1 MTDEEI
7 YNIPI
12 DSIMTIEIRNWA
24 RRRPKVDVANTE
36 ISKAGTVGRLGTL
49 IVEKPK
55 AKYHANVQE
64 ST

>member
-12 DSIMTIEIRNWA
+12 DSIMTIEIRNWT
-24 RRRPKVDVANTE
+24 RRRLKVDVAITE
-36 ISKAGTVGRLGTL
+36 ISKAGTVGRLGPL
-49 IVEKPK
+49 IMEKLK
-55 AKYHANVQE
+55 VKYHANVQE